1 MQTVFADSFDRQT
14 LRCAWAQ
21 GHAAGLPDLPPPV
34 CKLQHLCMGSTTLHR
49 VGARH
54 VLDGQTSR
62 IKPGRGVAG

>member
-1 MQTVFADSFDRQT
+1 
-14 LRCAWAQ
+14 
-21 GHAAGLPDLPPPV
+21 
-34 CKLQHLCMGSTTLHR
+34 MGSTTLHR